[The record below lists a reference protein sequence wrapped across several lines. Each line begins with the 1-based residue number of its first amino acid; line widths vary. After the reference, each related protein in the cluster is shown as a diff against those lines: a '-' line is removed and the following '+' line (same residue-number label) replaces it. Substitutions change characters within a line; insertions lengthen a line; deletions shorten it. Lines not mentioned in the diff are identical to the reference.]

1 MNDPPGAAA
10 GSAAQVLGVEPS
22 ALSEDDLLR
31 HLGSLHRTR
40 LDALRRASRRALVT
54 HLART
59 GELEVEYLR
68 RHPGRE
74 VDATRQP

>member
-1 MNDPPGAAA
+1 MNRPAGAAPAA
-10 GSAAQVLGVEPS
+10 GAQSLGVEPS
-22 ALSEDDLLR
+22 TLSEVDLLR
-31 HLGSLHRTR
+31 QLGSLHRTR
-40 LDALRRASRRALVT
+40 LRALRHASRRALVT

-74 VDATRQP
+74 HSATAHR